1 MSFQIGPYVIERGAL
16 IPYNDEATSDQVKQ
30 IDGNG
35 GVVVTEATFT
45 ERFIRAVIKVSKAQA
60 DYLDGFLTN
69 GVRFAGEYFTLVDG
83 FGVSRNV
90 RFWDRKVNRKSI
102 ASGIV
107 QMDLLF
113 REEVA

>member
-1 MSFQIGPYVIERGAL
+1 MSFKIGAYTIERGAL
-16 IPYNDEATSDQVKQ
+16 IPYTDEATTNQGKQ

-35 GVVVTEATFT
+35 GVVITETPYT
-45 ERFIRAVIKVSKAQA
+45 ERYIRAIIKVSTEQA
-60 DYLDGFLTN
+60 DYIDGFLTN

-90 RFWDRKVNRKSI
+90 RFWDKKVKRKSI

-113 REEVA
+113 RLEIA